1 MIKFL
6 RNFEFRA
13 VQKCANLV
21 DLEKCPTRSAGL
33 GLWKKMTATSLFN
46 DSVEHHGS
54 LVEHRMSLVMAK
66 RAKMGHLNIK
76 GQGAGPSSKYTHH
89 QIWRV

>member
-1 MIKFL
+1 MKKFEK
-6 RNFEFRA
+6 NCEDFEFRA
-13 VQKCANLV
+13 VQRCDNLV
-21 DLEKCPTRSAGL
+21 DLEKRPTRSAGL

-66 RAKMGHLNIK
+66 K
-76 GQGAGPSSKYTHH
+76 GEDGSSEHKRT
-89 QIWRV
+89 RGRPFL